1 MQLYYL
7 KRCLTA
13 AAVSGFLLYVL
24 CTTHDVLTRLA
35 VLPFLAFGVAFVLR
49 YLLLLLHRERAAVR
63 AVRVAVAALGVYCV
77 GFLLYWDYVCIR
89 SGDWASLLFSLP
101 VWVGGGYILY
111 RRWNNP

>member
-1 MQLYYL
+1 MQLYHL

-35 VLPFLAFGVAFVLR
+35 VLPFLVFGVAFVLR

-89 SGDWASLLFSLP
+89 SGDWVSLLFSLP